1 MTTLFE
7 NVFEVIIPVFIC
19 VLIGYLFAASKQE
32 LNSKMVSKLMAHI
45 GYPALILDHMLGQQI
60 VLGRFL
66 WMLLAAFLM
75 YSLMS
80 VLALLFLSLFRQNIR
95 TYFSCLSM
103 NNVGNIG
110 LAVCALAFG
119 HAGVLYGIAF
129 VVVGMI
135 FFFVVAPGVTSGS
148 WSAKEIML
156 SPAIYSV
163 VFSIVAL
170 IFNISLPKPVM
181 SSLNI
186 LGGMAIP
193 LMLLTLGHSLAQ
205 IKLGDTKIGL
215 VFAIGHIILGG
226 AVALI
231 LINLFNFTGAM
242 RGVLILQSLMPCA
255 VSTYLWISIYRP
267 QDTPKISGIIFL
279 STIMSIFIL
288 PVVLTYWVQ

>member
-1 MTTLFE
+1 
-7 NVFEVIIPVFIC
+7 
-19 VLIGYLFAASKQE
+19 
-32 LNSKMVSKLMAHI
+32 MAHI
-45 GYPALILDHMLGQQI
+45 GYPALILDHMLGQTI
-60 VLGRFL
+60 VLDKFL
-66 WMLLAAFLM
+66 WVLLAAFLM

-119 HAGVLYGIAF
+119 HSGVLYGIAF

-148 WSAKEIML
+148 WSVKEIVL

-170 IFNISLPKPVM
+170 IFNISLPQAVM

-193 LMLLTLGHSLAQ
+193 LMLVTLGHSLAQ
-205 IKLGDTKIGL
+205 IKLSDTRVGII
-215 VFAIGHIILGG
+215 FAIGHVILGG
-226 AVALI
+226 TTALVLTNI
-231 LINLFNFTGAM
+231 FNFVGAM
-242 RGVLILQSLMPCA
+242 RGVLILQCLMPCA

-267 QDTPKISGIIFL
+267 QDSAKISGIIFL
-279 STIMSIFIL
+279 STLMSIFIL
-288 PVVLTYWVQ
+288 PIVLTYWVQ